1 MKLKR
6 FLIIFFSII
15 LAISLALIAYEPV
28 IIDYKLSKEY
38 KAPFI
43 TGGYLDYNV
52 LDLYNITFKNNSIPL
67 AKALSSPGA
76 MSNSYLN
83 LTFEGSY
90 TRIDTR
96 IYYSLPGQPSGI
108 LNGSETLSQGN
119 PLTGLLIYGN
129 ALSPGE
135 FANVSGLTGYVE
147 QNSGTVYNDVTQI
160 TYNDGIA
167 VKTLPVIVK
176 LNDIKEFP
184 TGVGGQTASS
194 YNSDN
199 TVLYDRDSSGSGI
212 LVSALLSGNMSP
224 LNEIFGNIG
233 ISSYV
238 LISLSLSKTNIALH
252 PVDWGYY
259 LEQYIPVVAIILALS
274 SVYAYSVS
282 RKSKHNFSRKRI
294 NKK

>member
-6 FLIIFFSII
+6 FLVIFFSIV
-15 LAISLALIAYEPV
+15 LAISVALVAYEPV

-43 TGGYLDYNV
+43 TGGYIDYHV
-52 LDLYNITFKNNSIPL
+52 LDLFNITFKNNSSSI
-67 AKALSSPGA
+67 AKALSSGE

-83 LTFEGSY
+83 LTFEGNY

-96 IYYSLPGQPSGI
+96 IYYSFPGQPTGI
-108 LNGSETLSQGN
+108 LNRSEILSQTN
-119 PLTGLLIYGN
+119 PLTELLIYRK

-135 FANVSGLTGYVE
+135 FTNVGGLTGYVE
-147 QNSGTVYNDVTQI
+147 QNSGSVYNDVTQI
-160 TYNDGIA
+160 AYNDGIA

-176 LNDIKEFP
+176 LNDIKGFP
-184 TGVGGQTASS
+184 TGAGGQIASNY
-194 YNSDN
+194 YNDN
-199 TVLYDRDSSGSGI
+199 TVLYDMDSNGSGI
-212 LVSALLSGNMSP
+212 LVSAILSGNVSS

-238 LISLSLSKTNIALH
+238 LISISLSKTNIALH

-259 LEQYIPVVAIILALS
+259 LEKYIPVVAIILALS

-282 RKSKHNFSRKRI
+282 RKSKNDVSRKRI

>member
-1 MKLKR
+1 M
-6 FLIIFFSII
+6 
-15 LAISLALIAYEPV
+15 LAISVALVAYEPV

-43 TGGYLDYNV
+43 TGGYIDYHV
-52 LDLYNITFKNNSIPL
+52 LDLFNITFKNNSSPI
-67 AKALSSPGA
+67 AKALSFPGA
-76 MSNSYLN
+76 MLNSYLN
-83 LTFEGSY
+83 LTFEGNY

-96 IYYSLPGQPSGI
+96 IYYSFPGQPTGI
-108 LNGSETLSQGN
+108 LNRSEILSQTN
-119 PLTGLLIYGN
+119 PLTELLIYRK

-135 FANVSGLTGYVE
+135 FTNVSGLTGYVE
-147 QNSGTVYNDVTQI
+147 QNSGSVYNDVTQI
-160 TYNDGIA
+160 AYNDGIA

-176 LNDIKEFP
+176 LNDIKGFP
-184 TGVGGQTASS
+184 TGAGGQIASS
-194 YNSDN
+194 YYSDN
-199 TVLYDRDSSGSGI
+199 TVLYDMDSNGSGI
-212 LVSALLSGNMSP
+212 LVSAMLSGNVSS

-238 LISLSLSKTNIALH
+238 LISISLSKTNIVLH

-259 LEQYIPVVAIILALS
+259 LEKYIPVVAIILALS

-282 RKSKHNFSRKRI
+282 RKSKNNVLGKRI